1 MSSIL
6 EGGWMD
12 FKKTGST
19 LLLAFLGGAL
29 FHMLHIPLP
38 WLIGPLVSVMIGN
51 TILTNRLGY
60 SGHLKN
66 GGLFF
71 LSYVLGT
78 SFTIETVYQVTH
90 HLPLMLM
97 ITILTVVFSIF
108 IAILVGYW
116 SHLNVK
122 DTILGSIPGG
132 LSNMVAL
139 SEEIEGTEIT
149 TVTTFQLVRLLSV
162 ITLVPIIAAVV
173 AEDLPN
179 LTLELLQTEKAPLIN
194 HLVDSLT
201 FMIIVPVITYLAFK
215 MKMPTAVIIGP
226 IVSTAA
232 LVIAGFKAPEFHPI
246 ILNTAQLLVG
256 AHIGFLMV
264 IKGSKNLK
272 RVLVVS
278 VIQTVCIIGF
288 SILVGFVM
296 PNLMDVTFLTGM
308 LAAAPGGVA
317 EMGVTA
323 KQLHAN
329 VSIVTAYQ
337 LFRLFF
343 ILLVVPF
350 VLKFLLKK
358 IPNRQLEPRTRV

>member
-1 MSSIL
+1 
-6 EGGWMD
+6 MD

-19 LLLAFLGGAL
+19 LLIAFLGGAL
-29 FHMLHIPLP
+29 FHLLHIPLP

-139 SEEIEGTEIT
+139 SEEIEGTGDYNCYNFSACKIAVCHYTCADHSCCCCRGYAQFDLGIT
-149 TVTTFQLVRLLSV
+149 SEREST
-162 ITLVPIIAAVV
+162 
-173 AEDLPN
+173 
-179 LTLELLQTEKAPLIN
+179 IN
-194 HLVDSLT
+194 QSSRR
-201 FMIIVPVITYLAFK
+201 FTYIYDHC
-215 MKMPTAVIIGP
+215 PCHYV
-226 IVSTAA
+226 
-232 LVIAGFKAPEFHPI
+232 
-246 ILNTAQLLVG
+246 
-256 AHIGFLMV
+256 
-264 IKGSKNLK
+264 
-272 RVLVVS
+272 
-278 VIQTVCIIGF
+278 F
-288 SILVGFVM
+288 SF
-296 PNLMDVTFLTGM
+296 
-308 LAAAPGGVA
+308 
-317 EMGVTA
+317 
-323 KQLHAN
+323 
-329 VSIVTAYQ
+329 
-337 LFRLFF
+337 
-343 ILLVVPF
+343 
-350 VLKFLLKK
+350 
-358 IPNRQLEPRTRV
+358 